1 MSHGHEVEA
10 IEVLASLEDKSVND
24 PYISTQRNEIIY
36 SIQYEKENAISWT
49 QLLFKAN
56 KDDSTKTLRRLLLG
70 AGTQFIQ
77 QFEGINIMSYY
88 LPKILISMYS
98 RKLLYEMER
107 TDLASHLDSVGLSNS
122 MARLLTACNSVSYF
136 CFTLLSVPLVEHWG
150 RRWLMM
156 LSTLGQ
162 LLCFL
167 IITILL
173 RFAEPRPTGS
183 AVASASVAFFFL
195 FYISFGLGML
205 GIPWLYPTEISSL
218 PMRTK
223 SAAVATATNW

>member
-98 RKLLYEMER
+98 RKLLYEMREL
-107 TDLASHLDSVGLSNS
+107 TSH
-122 MARLLTACNSVSYF
+122 
-136 CFTLLSVPLVEHWG
+136 
-150 RRWLMM
+150 
-156 LSTLGQ
+156 
-162 LLCFL
+162 
-167 IITILL
+167 
-173 RFAEPRPTGS
+173 PT
-183 AVASASVAFFFL
+183 
-195 FYISFGLGML
+195 
-205 GIPWLYPTEISSL
+205 
-218 PMRTK
+218 
-223 SAAVATATNW
+223 